1 LSSVAA
7 RHHDVH
13 LLNLYRA
20 DDRQGGRLS
29 RANLLRTVADARAVS
44 AASRGVDI
52 VHIHT
57 ALLPLVTMLRAGLLA
72 RAARR
77 AGASVLLHVHS
88 GLAQTWLTTR
98 LRRVVARRV
107 LGAADRLIVVT
118 EGSRAALAAA
128 LGAERVLLIDN
139 GVKIEPSVLPTAAHR
154 PPRILYVG
162 VLSPRKGLIELSR
175 ASFLLREGGVDHEL
189 WLVGGTP
196 EEGDAPE
203 AEVRAAA
210 GDRARFLGV
219 RRREDMPAIYSEAD
233 VFCLPSWYEGMPLS
247 LLEAMAA
254 GLPVVAT
261 AVGDVGRAVVD
272 SVTGRVIAVHDVNAL
287 TSALEILLRDP
298 ALRQR
303 MGNAGRERV
312 EADFDIH
319 KTCARVDALYTE
331 LGRRPA

>member
-1 LSSVAA
+1 MAA
-7 RHHDVH
+7 RHHDLR

-20 DDRQGGRLS
+20 DDRRGGRLS
-29 RANLLRTVADARAVS
+29 RANLLRTVADARAVFV
-44 AASRGVDI
+44 ASRDADI

-77 AGASVLLHVHS
+77 AGARVLLHVHS

-98 LRRVVARRV
+98 SRRVLAGRV

-139 GVKIEPSVLPTAAHR
+139 GVEIEPSARPPAHQ

-162 VLSPRKGLIELSR
+162 VLSPRKGLIELSQ
-175 ASFLLREGGVDHEL
+175 ASFLLLERGVDHEV

-210 GDRARFLGV
+210 GDRVRFLGV
-219 RRREDMPAIYSEAD
+219 RPREDMPAIYREGD

-261 AVGDVGRAVVD
+261 AVGDVGRVVAD
-272 SVTGRVIAVHDVNAL
+272 SVTGRVIAVHDVSTLA
-287 TSALEILLRDP
+287 SALEILLRDP

-312 EADFDIH
+312 EADFDIQN
-319 KTCARVDALYTE
+319 TCARVDALYTE
-331 LGRRPA
+331 LSRRSA

>member
-1 LSSVAA
+1 M
-7 RHHDVH
+7 
-13 LLNLYRA
+13 
-20 DDRQGGRLS
+20 
-29 RANLLRTVADARAVS
+29 
-44 AASRGVDI
+44 
-52 VHIHT
+52 HIHT

-77 AGASVLLHVHS
+77 AGARVLLHVHS

-98 LRRVVARRV
+98 SRRALAARV
-107 LGAADRLIVVT
+107 LGPVDRLIVVT

-128 LGAERVLLIDN
+128 LGADRVVLIDN
-139 GVKIEPSVLPTAAHR
+139 GVKIEPSAPPPAAHQ

-162 VLSPRKGLIELSR
+162 VLSPRKGLIELSQ
-175 ASFLLREGGVDHEL
+175 ASSLLLERGVDHEV

-203 AEVRAAA
+203 AEVRAAT
-210 GDRARFLGV
+210 GDRALFLGV
-219 RRREDMPAIYSEAD
+219 RPREDMPAIYREAD

-247 LLEAMAA
+247 ILEAMAA

-261 AVGDVGRAVVD
+261 AVGDVGRAVAD
-272 SVTGRVIAVHDVNAL
+272 SVTGRVIAVHDVSAL
-287 TSALEILLRDP
+287 ASALEILLRDP

-312 EADFDIH
+312 EAGFDIH

-331 LGRRPA
+331 LSRRSA